1 MTNPL
6 SITVIPYPPTG
17 PVEGAT
23 TVGVAARGGAVG
35 VAAGVLAV
43 DILLIFLL
51 LIEEVKTEQEYSSR
65 NVE

>member
-1 MTNPL
+1 M
-6 SITVIPYPPTG
+6 PYPPTG

-23 TVGVAARGGAVG
+23 TVGVAARGGAEG

-43 DILLIFLL
+43 DVLLIFLL
-51 LIEEVKTEQEYSSR
+51 LIEEVKTEEEYSSR

>member
-1 MTNPL
+1 M
-6 SITVIPYPPTG
+6 TVIPYPPTG

-23 TVGVAARGGAVG
+23 TVGVAARGGA
-35 VAAGVLAV
+35 AV
-43 DILLIFLL
+43 DVLLIFLL